1 MLGKHSTVELHP
13 SHTPRVSHAESL
25 TVRNE
30 NKSPGAAAGLGT
42 TRELPP
48 HSKTLW
54 HRELRVQTPWDT
66 LPSSHLRIAGR
77 REGEAA
83 DSAWVPQGKGS
94 YDELLRTLWFLE
106 GFQWQLSVMGT
117 EM

>member
-13 SHTPRVSHAESL
+13 SHTPRVSHPESL

-48 HSKTLW
+48 HSKDTMALGAKGANILGHAALIAFKDCW
-54 HRELRVQTPWDT
+54 KKRGGGGRQCLGSSGERVI
-66 LPSSHLRIAGR
+66 R
-77 REGEAA
+77 
-83 DSAWVPQGKGS
+83 
-94 YDELLRTLWFLE
+94 
-106 GFQWQLSVMGT
+106 
-117 EM
+117 